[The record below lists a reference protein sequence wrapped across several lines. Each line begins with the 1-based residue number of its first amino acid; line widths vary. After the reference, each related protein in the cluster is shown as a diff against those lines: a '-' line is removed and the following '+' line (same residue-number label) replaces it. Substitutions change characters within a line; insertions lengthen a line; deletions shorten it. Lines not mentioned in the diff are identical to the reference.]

1 MKKGKECILG
11 IGMRETL
18 TYMVVTGL
26 VTYSC
31 LILAAPWTLTAR
43 LPSSLDSP
51 RQEYWSGLSFP
62 PPGDLS

>member
-1 MKKGKECILG
+1 
-11 IGMRETL
+11 MRETL